1 MLNKILRKI
10 REVGNKLIKNRRT
23 KNNTRI
29 FKDEK
34 VIQPNKTN
42 INTSKGNK
50 KMVKLVGIVG
60 TNSKKSTNRQ
70 LLQFIQKHIAEKA
83 EIELVEIKDI
93 P

>member
-23 KNNTRI
+23 KNNTRV

-70 LLQFIQKHIAEKA
+70 LLQFIQKKGREK
-83 EIELVEIKDI
+83 D
-93 P
+93 